1 MKYSFKEHEKN
12 YQEWC
17 NNDYP
22 IVDSEI
28 ASKVKD
34 FIRNIENPN
43 FTPRLYGHQ
52 LESIKRCIYSYEI
65 LDKKDLLLEIVTGG
79 GKSAIIAGMISYF
92 AIVHNLLRF
101 LILVPNTIVRA
112 RLDDEFNPDSNNSK
126 FVYNIFPFFFNSY
139 EYLKDR
145 ISLHVMEQK
154 RDPVGIRNAEI
165 ILGNIHQIYD
175 GKISLD
181 IIQKNLGNIVIF
193 NDEAHNSKAENY
205 NDVLNKLKPQRI
217 FRLDT
222 TATPDRLDG
231 LHPDSEK
238 ILEYGIR
245 QAMHDRIIK
254 RIIVCKP
261 DIEKVKLTY
270 KDVETGKEL
279 KVEEIPWE
287 DIESK
292 KIRATKYVT
301 SEKPMRQ
308 QIAIAKQCLD
318 YQKKTIAL
326 DNSGQPEWKPLLF
339 VVAISINDAKNIK
352 RVLENEFKLKTL
364 LVTNESEDEEKEA
377 AMELNKHLRDSE
389 YDAVVSVLMLREGWD
404 VKNISVILLFRK
416 FCFKLNESTAQKY
429 SVYGQQVIGRGLRR
443 IDPQNKEEW
452 EQCFVVDHPVLKHDW
467 LWEMLDADQYQGALN
482 PDEAIDIKN
491 IPKAKPFEETPL
503 ETKEEDV
510 KDVKLDLQNI
520 IDNIPDPKGEEF
532 KVLYKWQE
540 FLDDYQYKTEQ
551 IDIEQTITDIKKRKL
566 ATGFNEQEVFED
578 LKIDV
583 NLVNEIQDM
592 SIEQLRQAITSEV
605 INISRDALLEYD
617 RNPDKRQDLI
627 YQVLMGHI
635 KKRFLLG
642 TDLGLTEDKT
652 LLKKLWFSMSEMREV
667 FLDLGLISGILTNPL
682 SSL

>member
-1 MKYSFKEHEKN
+1 MKYLFKEHEKN
-12 YQEWC
+12 YLEWC
-17 NNDYP
+17 NQDYP
-22 IVDSEI
+22 ISDSEI
-28 ASKVKD
+28 AQKVKD

-43 FTPRLYGHQ
+43 FTPRLYPHQ
-52 LESIKRCIYSYEI
+52 LESIKRCIYSYEV
-65 LDKKDLLLEIVTGG
+65 LEKKDLLLEIVTGG

-92 AIVHNLLRF
+92 AIAHNLLRY

-112 RLDDEFNPDSNNSK
+112 RLDDEFNPDPSNSK

-238 ILEYGIR
+238 IMEYGIR

-254 RIIVCKP
+254 RIIVCRP

-279 KVEEIPWE
+279 RVEEIPWE

-318 YQKKTIAL
+318 YQKKTIAP
-326 DNSGQPEWKPLLF
+326 DITGQPAWKPLLF

-352 RVLENEFKLKTL
+352 KVLENEFKLKTL

-377 AMELNKHLRDSE
+377 AMELNKHLKDCE
-389 YDAVVSVLMLREGWD
+389 YDAIVSVLMLREGWD

-416 FCFKLNESTAQKY
+416 FCYKLNEHTGEKY

-443 IDPQNKEEW
+443 INPQNKEEW
-452 EQCFVVDHPVLKHDW
+452 EQCLVVDHPVLQHDW
-467 LWEMLDADQYQGALN
+467 LWEMLDADKYQGDLN
-482 PDEAIDIKN
+482 PDEIIDINK
-491 IPKAKPFEETPL
+491 IPKAKPYEETPL
-503 ETKEEDV
+503 ASKEEDI

-520 IDNIPDPKGEEF
+520 IDNIPDPNGEEI
-532 KVLYKWQE
+532 KVLYEWQE
-540 FLDDYQYKTEQ
+540 FLDNYQYKIEQ

-566 ATGFNEQEVFED
+566 ATGFNEQEAFED

-583 NLVNEIQDM
+583 NLVNEIQEM
-592 SIEQLRQAITSEV
+592 SIEQLKQAITNEI
-605 INISRDALLEYD
+605 INICRDALLEYD

-627 YQVLMGHI
+627 YQVLTGHI

-642 TDLGLTEDKT
+642 NDLGSLEDKT
-652 LLKKLWFSMSEMREV
+652 LLKKLWFAMSEMRDV
-667 FLDLGLISGILTNPL
+667 FLDPGLISGIITNPPN
-682 SSL
+682 SS